1 MNSINEKIPFLR
13 VLPDGWKTHRLKEIS
28 KVNLSNVD
36 KKSHDGEKVVKLCNY
51 VDVYYNHTISDKID
65 FMIATASD
73 EQIRKLTLKKDDVIL
88 TKDSESPSDIGIPT
102 WVKEDMP
109 EVVCGY
115 HLALIRPNVNVV
127 TGLYLYYLLYSYG
140 FKEHFW
146 ISAKGVTRFGISK
159 GDIQNIQLLI
169 PPIELQNKITRY
181 LKEKDLLI
189 DKLIKKKE
197 NLIMLLQQ
205 QRQSIIT
212 EAVTKGLNP
221 NVKMKD
227 SGVEWIGEIPEHW
240 KVKKIKHF
248 ATHVGS
254 GKTPSGGSEV
264 YLDEGVPFL
273 RSLNVHFDG
282 IRLKDLAFIS
292 EDTNAEMKSSQVQP
306 LDILLNITGAS
317 IGRTAIVPKDFGRA
331 NVNQHVCIIRL
342 NQKKMYPYYFN
353 MLMASDVIH
362 QQIWFAQNGSS
373 REGLNFVQVKE
384 LKFAMPPTIE
394 EQREI
399 NDWVFNKLKTI
410 YDVMSKIKEQ
420 IEKLKEYRQALI
432 YEAVTG
438 KIDVRDMELDE
449 VR

>member
-1 MNSINEKIPFLR
+1 MKFNEVKLKYIAHLNPSKSEIDLDENKEQVVSFLPMDKIISSNYLDLSLNKTIEEVYSGYTYFRENDIVLAKVTPCFENGNLAIARGLTNEIGFGTTELHVLRVNEKFFDTEYIYYCLQLEDFKSEAVANMYGVGGLKRIPTEFLSEYKFL
-13 VLPDGWKTHRLKEIS
+13 VPDLDTQIRIRKYLNLKLNEIS
-28 KVNLSNVD
+28 SL
-36 KKSHDGEKVVKLCNY
+36 
-51 VDVYYNHTISDKID
+51 
-65 FMIATASD
+65 
-73 EQIRKLTLKKDDVIL
+73 
-88 TKDSESPSDIGIPT
+88 IG
-102 WVKEDMP
+102 
-109 EVVCGY
+109 
-115 HLALIRPNVNVV
+115 
-127 TGLYLYYLLYSYG
+127 
-140 FKEHFW
+140 
-146 ISAKGVTRFGISK
+146 
-159 GDIQNIQLLI
+159 
-169 PPIELQNKITRY
+169 NKT
-181 LKEKDLLI
+181 
-189 DKLIKKKE
+189 KLIK
-197 NLIMLLQQ
+197 LLEQ

-240 KVKKIKHF
+240 EVKKVKHF

-292 EDTNAEMKSSQVQP
+292 EETNAEMKSSQVQP

-353 MLMASDVIH
+353 MLMSSDVIN

-384 LKFAMPPTIE
+384 LTFAVPPTLE

-399 NDWVFNKLKTI
+399 NEWVFNKQQAI
-410 YDVMSKIKEQ
+410 YDVMSTIKEQ
-420 IEKLKEYRQALI
+420 IDKLKEYRQALI

-438 KIDVRDMELDE
+438 KIDVRDMELD
-449 VR
+449 